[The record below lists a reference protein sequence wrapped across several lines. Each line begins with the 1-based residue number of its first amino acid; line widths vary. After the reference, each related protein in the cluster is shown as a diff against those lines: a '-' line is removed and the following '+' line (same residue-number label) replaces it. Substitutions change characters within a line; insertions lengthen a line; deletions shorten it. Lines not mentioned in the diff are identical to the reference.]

1 MSSFQQ
7 ELDIYQDLW
16 FIYVEC
22 ILGNK
27 LFIITSYIQ
36 CVEYTYIYKDITWCQ
51 KSYIWHTEWWRPMSI
66 KASQFTDNWTIFY
79 TMTRIITKKI
89 KVLHFGPLGGDPPA
103 TSNEFPYQE
112 VIIGYVAGSEII
124 VSTRKILQYV
134 TNEQSTTQ
142 RNVHFGCWMNG
153 STSDL
158 WWIAELWYSDEFK
171 LELTPVWC

>member
-1 MSSFQQ
+1 
-7 ELDIYQDLW
+7 
-16 FIYVEC
+16 
-22 ILGNK
+22 
-27 LFIITSYIQ
+27 
-36 CVEYTYIYKDITWCQ
+36 
-51 KSYIWHTEWWRPMSI
+51 MSI
-66 KASQFTDNWTIFY
+66 KASQFAGNW

-103 TSNEFPYQE
+103 TIKEFPYHE

-124 VSTRKILQYV
+124 VSTRQILHYV

-142 RNVHFGCWMNG
+142 RNVHFVCWMNG

-171 LELTPVWC
+171 LELTPVWCKKWTLVITQETIYIEITFIYINGKCLFKRYIETK